1 MDTCSTFSLE
11 QENSKDEEDHEEQKE
26 ATNAQNMSID
36 EDKKP
41 IEEEKVQPRERGH

>member
-36 EDKKP
+36 EDKQKQ
-41 IEEEKVQPRERGH
+41 IEEEKVQPRE